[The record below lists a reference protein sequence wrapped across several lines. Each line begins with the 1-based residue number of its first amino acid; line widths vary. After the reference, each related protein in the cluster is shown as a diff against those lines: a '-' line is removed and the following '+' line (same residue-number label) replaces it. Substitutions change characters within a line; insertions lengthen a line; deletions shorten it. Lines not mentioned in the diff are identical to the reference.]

1 VLRQAAVLVAIGL
14 LLGGGSALAAGTF
27 IASLLHGVTPTD
39 PVNFAAIAGELTVA
53 ALLAAW
59 IPASRASRVDPI
71 IALRSE

>member
-1 VLRQAAVLVAIGL
+1 
-14 LLGGGSALAAGTF
+14 
-27 IASLLHGVTPTD
+27 VTPTD
-39 PVNFAAIAGELTVA
+39 PVNFAAIAGVLTVA